1 MPEEIRQR
9 LIEHEMNESYL
20 DYAMSV
26 IISRA
31 LPDVRDG
38 LKPVHRRILYAMH
51 KMGLSYSKPTK
62 KSARIVGDTLG
73 KYHPHGDTAVY
84 DALVRLAQDFSLRY
98 PLIKGQGNF
107 GSIDGFPA
115 AAQRYTEAK
124 LAAIADELLVDI
136 DKETVR
142 FAPNY
147 DNSLKEPTVLPAKLP
162 NLLINGSSGI
172 AVGMATNIPP
182 HNINEVI
189 DATLAYIDNNNISL
203 HELTRFIKGP
213 DFPTGGIIAGTQGI
227 RSMYTTG
234 RGRIIV
240 KARIDIEENNL
251 IVTEIPYMVNKTTLI
266 ESIATLVKG
275 GVIDHIADIRDESDR
290 EGLRIVIIMKKNGDP
305 HLTLNQLYTH
315 TNLRTTFGVNMLGIY
330 NGQPVTMTLFDAL
343 KYYLEH
349 RRTII
354 TKRTEYELRKA
365 EERDHIVQGL
375 LVALSDIDLI
385 VALIKQSAHVEAAR
399 SSLTRQYT
407 LTEIQA
413 NAILDMRLQ
422 KLTSLETHK
431 LKQEHDEL
439 VLFIITCKDILGS
452 SQKILEIIKEELI
465 HLKQTYGDER
475 RTLIQEHEDTSY
487 TTEELIEEED
497 VVVTLTH
504 AGYIKRIPLKS
515 YRQQKRGGQGVVG
528 TEVKDQDIVK
538 NIFVTSNINYLLLFT
553 NKGKLHWIKAH
564 EIPEGS
570 RYAKG
575 KAIVNLITLEK
586 GERVHT
592 LLPVSTFDE
601 NHYIFFVT
609 KNGLIKKTTLSEFS
623 NPRAGGIKAV
633 TLREGDELIDVK
645 LTDGTTIL
653 LLATQKGMAVKFDEK
668 DVRSM
673 GRTAAGVRGVTLGSE
688 DGVVS
693 MEIVHQGCTIFTLT
707 ENGFGKRTPEQEY
720 RLIHR
725 GGKGVTNIK
734 TTPRNGNVVAVRTVT
749 DMDELLCMT
758 QHGVVMRTPVKDI
771 SIIGRNT
778 QGLRVMKLKEG
789 DKVTTVAKVVQEE

>member
-1 MPEEIRQR
+1 
-9 LIEHEMNESYL
+9 
-20 DYAMSV
+20 
-26 IISRA
+26 
-31 LPDVRDG
+31 
-38 LKPVHRRILYAMH
+38 MH

-385 VALIKQSAHVEAAR
+385 VAHVEAAR